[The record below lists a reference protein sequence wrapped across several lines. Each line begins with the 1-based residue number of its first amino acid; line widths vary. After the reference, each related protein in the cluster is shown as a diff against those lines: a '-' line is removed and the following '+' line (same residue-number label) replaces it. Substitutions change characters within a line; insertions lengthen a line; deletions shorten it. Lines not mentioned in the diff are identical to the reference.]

1 MGAYVNGMPTVPAGW
16 LMSPQEEGEPR
27 HGSVTFELDPET
39 CFVLTEALESCAS
52 HQRSVAK
59 TDPASAAEREQW
71 ASIADDAARQIE
83 ESAT

>member
-1 MGAYVNGMPTVPAGW
+1 MADVNGMPTVPAGW
-16 LMSPQEEGEPR
+16 LMSEQEPR

-39 CFVLTEALESCAS
+39 YFVLTEALESWAS